1 MFGFDVSDAESGID
15 WIVDCGRRSLVICG
29 SNYRNACRIC
39 QILSCM
45 VLSFVLNM
53 HECVNVYVYCKE
65 IMCAYIH
72 KYIPIQTDR
81 QTATFTPRRDRETDR
96 HTEIEMQRESERKIK
111 LVKREKAANGI
122 QSQSREA
129 V

>member
-1 MFGFDVSDAESGID
+1 
-15 WIVDCGRRSLVICG
+15 
-29 SNYRNACRIC
+29 
-39 QILSCM
+39 M

-96 HTEIEMQRESERKIK
+96 QKDRNRNAERKRK
-111 LVKREKAANGI
+111 KN
-122 QSQSREA
+122 
-129 V
+129 

>member
-1 MFGFDVSDAESGID
+1 MYTSTVKK
-15 WIVDCGRRSLVICG
+15 
-29 SNYRNACRIC
+29 
-39 QILSCM
+39 SC
-45 VLSFVLNM
+45 V
-53 HECVNVYVYCKE
+53 HT
-65 IMCAYIH
+65 YINT
-72 KYIPIQTDR
+72 YPFR
-81 QTATFTPRRDRETDR
+81 QTVTLTPRRDRETDR

>member
-15 WIVDCGRRSLVICG
+15 WIVDCGRSSLVICG

-81 QTATFTPRRDRETDR
+81 QPRLHQGGIGRQ
-96 HTEIEMQRESERKIK
+96 TERQKSKC
-111 LVKREKAANGI
+111 REKAKEKLNW
-122 QSQSREA
+122 
-129 V
+129 